1 MNIDRVKRC
10 PKLTVALTIKKVI
23 YVYLV
28 GSKAVLYSLLFQQ
41 FPI

>member
-1 MNIDRVKRC
+1 MISKTDSS
-10 PKLTVALTIKKVI
+10 IEKVTYM
-23 YVYLV
+23 YVYLI